1 MLEQALWIG
10 CKEDM
15 GDVCPQFCR
24 KFQVEREV
32 KAAQLEITAVGVY
45 EACLNG
51 KRVGEFILAPG
62 CTAYKERLQCQT
74 YQLEGV
80 RMGENILTVTVGKG
94 WHRGRISEKDT
105 EVNGMPCAL
114 IAQLTLEYVDGSRE
128 TIVTDES
135 WSVGE
140 SPIRFS
146 DIYDG
151 EVYDAGFSG
160 GEWEPVKIEALSRDR
175 LIAQEGEE
183 IREQE
188 RIRPVRLFTSPKG
201 ERIVDFGQ
209 NFAGY
214 LELSVNAPAGT
225 RIVISHGEI
234 LDSQGNFY
242 TENYRTAKAVLTYIC
257 KEGQQ
262 TYKPHFTFFGFRY
275 IRLDEFP
282 MEVDLDCF
290 TGIAIYSSMERTG
303 HIQCS
308 HAGLNRFFEN
318 VLWSQRANFID
329 IPTDCPQRDERMGWL
344 GDAQVFAK
352 TACYN
357 YDSEKFFEKWL
368 RDVRC
373 EQLENGAVPDIVP
386 NFWKTPKA
394 STAWGDAI
402 TVIPWQIY
410 QMYGNTRVLEENFE
424 AMKKW
429 VDYITKDSLEPYL
442 WTSGQGAKKLWEK
455 HYGDWLALDAPYG
468 SYRGAT
474 DPDFIASAFYAHST
488 LLLVKAGKVLGK
500 DVSSYETLYE
510 NIVKTFRERFG
521 EYSTQTQHVLAL
533 QFHLTQD
540 RQKTADALAQMIRE
554 NKNRL
559 KTGFV
564 GTPYLLYALSENGY
578 VQSAYD
584 LLLQEEYP
592 SWLYEVNHGATTIWE
607 HWDGIRDDGVL
618 WSSDMN
624 SYNHYAYGSV
634 MDWVYTV
641 AAGIR
646 TDEDAPGFERAVIA
660 PMPDKRLK
668 WLEASVKTRHG
679 EICSKWFW
687 GEEKIRYEITTP
699 VPAAIII
706 EGKEYQVEPGSYIF

>member
-225 RIVISHGEI
+225 RIVISHG
-234 LDSQGNFY
+234 G
-242 TENYRTAKAVLTYIC
+242 
-257 KEGQQ
+257 G
-262 TYKPHFTFFGFRY
+262 FG
-275 IRLDEFP
+275 
-282 MEVDLDCF
+282 
-290 TGIAIYSSMERTG
+290 
-303 HIQCS
+303 
-308 HAGLNRFFEN
+308 
-318 VLWSQRANFID
+318 
-329 IPTDCPQRDERMGWL
+329 
-344 GDAQVFAK
+344 
-352 TACYN
+352 
-357 YDSEKFFEKWL
+357 
-368 RDVRC
+368 
-373 EQLENGAVPDIVP
+373 
-386 NFWKTPKA
+386 
-394 STAWGDAI
+394 
-402 TVIPWQIY
+402 
-410 QMYGNTRVLEENFE
+410 
-424 AMKKW
+424 
-429 VDYITKDSLEPYL
+429 
-442 WTSGQGAKKLWEK
+442 
-455 HYGDWLALDAPYG
+455 
-468 SYRGAT
+468 
-474 DPDFIASAFYAHST
+474 
-488 LLLVKAGKVLGK
+488 
-500 DVSSYETLYE
+500 
-510 NIVKTFRERFG
+510 
-521 EYSTQTQHVLAL
+521 
-533 QFHLTQD
+533 
-540 RQKTADALAQMIRE
+540 
-554 NKNRL
+554 
-559 KTGFV
+559 
-564 GTPYLLYALSENGY
+564 LLYRNCNLF
-578 VQSAYD
+578 Q
-584 LLLQEEYP
+584 
-592 SWLYEVNHGATTIWE
+592 HGA
-607 HWDGIRDDGVL
+607 DGP
-618 WSSDMN
+618 
-624 SYNHYAYGSV
+624 YSV
-634 MDWVYTV
+634 FPRWT
-641 AAGIR
+641 
-646 TDEDAPGFERAVIA
+646 
-660 PMPDKRLK
+660 
-668 WLEASVKTRHG
+668 
-679 EICSKWFW
+679 
-687 GEEKIRYEITTP
+687 
-699 VPAAIII
+699 
-706 EGKEYQVEPGSYIF
+706 EPLF